1 MPGSN
6 PRLSVRPDQKTSIA
20 AFGEGFADADHAA
33 DTRAEIVGPAAPI
46 AIDRILAPQRRGD
59 LAMARPG
66 TRRVERAQRHH
77 PALRTTIGGIERAR
91 KSPEPLQRQKSLEGD
106 ELRFDPRRA

>member
-1 MPGSN
+1 MPGSS
-6 PRLSVRPDQKTSIA
+6 PRVSVPLHQKTPIA
-20 AFGEGFADADHAA
+20 TIGKSFANADHAA

-66 TRRVERAQRHH
+66 TSRIERAQRHH
-77 PALRTTIGGIERAR
+77 PALRTTIGWIERAR
-91 KSPEPLQRQKSLEGD
+91 KSPEPLQRQKSL
-106 ELRFDPRRA
+106 